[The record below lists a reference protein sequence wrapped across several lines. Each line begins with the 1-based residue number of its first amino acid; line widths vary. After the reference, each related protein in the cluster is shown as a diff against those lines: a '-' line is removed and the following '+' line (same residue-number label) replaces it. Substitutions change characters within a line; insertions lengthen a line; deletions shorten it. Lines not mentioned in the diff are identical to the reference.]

1 MSKEDNVK
9 KPREEPWV
17 PPIGIPV
24 PKFGLTEQAPAVPD
38 PWTTETPGFYYVE
51 KSGAGASDSRTYG
64 HPGAP
69 RATIPLSIPEGSVV
83 EVHGPYVYSHGS
95 PRNILA
101 KGTVEKPVFI
111 RGFDS
116 NVGRQL
122 AIRGTYYIVENLTWS
137 LAPSSDAKPP
147 CFKIQ
152 SPTNWGVLRN
162 SKLGGNLTG
171 GGIQVGSS
179 SSTGG
184 EVMNVVLLGNDI
196 HDSGDVASPE
206 DQDIHSVAIGS
217 KVSNLW
223 LVDNE
228 IHDSSGSGTQVN
240 AGSATGQALTHHIYL
255 GRNHVY
261 RTRQAGLFAK
271 QSTDVIV
278 SQNTIHD
285 IINTSWSPSKGLG
298 FQYAPERLWFL
309 FNEVHHCTYG
319 IYSGSDSGMGTG
331 RTSYMIGNVI
341 HDIHRIGGTYNANS
355 AWAHAGIMLAGGIE
369 RHIVAN
375 TIYDCDGG
383 IYCPSSAGSVALVNN
398 IVSKISEP
406 GGTHVFIEFGSVAQA
421 SIMDNNL
428 FADTARLKWGGNTIR
443 SLSEYQALH
452 TTKGTGCIEGD
463 PLFVDP
469 AGANFDLGTGSPAIL
484 AGVLAD
490 VYATFETLYGINIQV
505 DKNSQKRPFGSA
517 WDIGAYEAQVISDPC
532 AELRLENEALKRR
545 IDELTAENATLKAE
559 SETLKS
565 QNETLQQ
572 ENTTLKQEN
581 VTLQQR
587 IDAAIKALSEPVPPP
602 TRSAFPR
609 G

>member
-1 MSKEDNVK
+1 MKT
-9 KPREEPWV
+9 EEWQPI
-17 PPIGIPV
+17 IGIPR
-24 PKFGLTEQAPAVPD
+24 PEFGLTEQAPPVPD
-38 PWTTETPGFYYVE
+38 PWTAETPGFYFIE

-69 RATIPLSIPEGSVV
+69 RATIPLNLPEGSVV
-83 EVHGPYVYSHGS
+83 ELHGPYAYSHAS
-95 PRNILA
+95 PRIIIA

-116 NVGRQL
+116 NVLRQFQ
-122 AIRGTYYIVENLTWS
+122 IRGTYYIVENLSWS

-147 CFKIQ
+147 CFKIL

-179 SSTGG
+179 SSLGG
-184 EVMNVVLLGNDI
+184 EITNVLLRGNEI

-206 DQDIHSVAIGS
+206 DQDIHSVAIGW

-240 AGSATGQALTHHIYL
+240 AGNATAQPLTHHIYL

-271 QSTDVIV
+271 QSVDVIV
-278 SQNTIHD
+278 SQNKIHD

-309 FNEVHHCTYG
+309 FNEVYNCTYG

-331 RTSYMIGNVI
+331 RNSYMIGNVI
-341 HDIHRIGGTYNANS
+341 HDIHHLGTTYNASS
-355 AWAHAGIMLAGGIE
+355 AWAQAGIMLAGGVN

-375 TIYDCDGG
+375 TLYNCDGG
-383 IYCPSSAGSVALVNN
+383 IYCPSSAGNLVLVDN
-398 IVSKISEP
+398 IISKISEP
-406 GGTHVFIEFGSVAQA
+406 GGTHVFVEVGSVAQA

-428 FADTARLKWGGNTIR
+428 FGDTARLKWGSNTIR
-443 SLSEYQALH
+443 GLSEYQAVH
-452 TTKGTGCIEGD
+452 SSKGTGCIEGD
-463 PLFVDP
+463 PRFMDA
-469 AGANFDLGTGSPAIL
+469 AGANFDLAKDSPAIL

-490 VYATFETLYGINIQV
+490 VYATFESTYGIDIQV
-505 DKNSQKRPFGSA
+505 DKNSQKRPFGAA

-532 AELRLENEALKRR
+532 AELRLENEVLKR
-545 IDELTAENATLKAE
+545 EK
-559 SETLKS
+559 
-565 QNETLQQ
+565 ETLQQ

-581 VTLQQR
+581 TTLQQR
-587 IDAAIKALSEPVPPP
+587 IDAAIKALEGEPASQLGGMP
-602 TRSAFPR
+602 
-609 G
+609 

>member
-1 MSKEDNVK
+1 MTLEWQ
-9 KPREEPWV
+9 PI
-17 PPIGIPV
+17 IGIPK
-24 PKFGLTEQAPAVPD
+24 PEFGLTEEAPPVPD
-38 PWTTETPGFYYVE
+38 PWTTETPGFYFIE
-51 KSGAGASDSRTYG
+51 KSGTGASDSRTYG

-69 RATIPLSIPEGSVV
+69 RATIPLSLPAGSVV
-83 EVHGPYVYSHGS
+83 EVHGPYVYSHAS
-95 PRNILA
+95 PRIIVA
-101 KGTVEKPVFI
+101 KGTLEKPVFI

-116 NVGRQL
+116 NVGRQFQ
-122 AIRGTYYIVENLTWS
+122 IRGTYYIVENLMWS

-147 CFKIQ
+147 CFKVL

-171 GGIQVGSS
+171 GGIHVGSS
-179 SSTGG
+179 SALGG
-184 EVMNVVLLGNDI
+184 EVMNVVLVANEI

-206 DQDIHSVAIGS
+206 DQDIHSVAIGW
-217 KVSNLW
+217 KVSNVW
-223 LVDNE
+223 LLDNE

-240 AGSATGQALTHHIYL
+240 AGNATAQPLTHHIYL

-271 QSTDVIV
+271 QSVDVIV
-278 SQNTIHD
+278 SENKIHD

-298 FQYAPERLWFL
+298 FQYAPDRLWFL
-309 FNEVHHCTYG
+309 FNEVYNCTYG

-331 RTSYMIGNVI
+331 RSSYMIGNVI
-341 HDIHRIGGTYNANS
+341 HDIHHLGTTYNASS
-355 AWAHAGIMLAGGIE
+355 AWAQAGIMLAGGIE

-406 GGTHVFIEFGSVAQA
+406 GGTHVFVEVGSVAQA

-428 FADTARLKWGGNTIR
+428 FGDTARLKWGNNTVR
-443 SLSEYQALH
+443 GLSEYQALH
-452 TTKGTGCIEGD
+452 ASKGTGCIEGD
-463 PLFVDP
+463 PCFVDP
-469 AGANFDLGTGSPAIL
+469 AGANFDLAKDSPAIL

-490 VYATFETLYGINIQV
+490 VYATFETLYGIDIQV
-505 DKNSQKRPFGSA
+505 DKNSQTRPFGAA

-532 AELRLENEALKRR
+532 AELRLENEALKR
-545 IDELTAENATLKAE
+545 EKETLEQENATLK
-559 SETLKS
+559 
-565 QNETLQQ
+565 Q
-572 ENTTLKQEN
+572 ENTA
-581 VTLQQR
+581 LQQR
-587 IDAAIKALSEPVPPP
+587 IDAAIKALQGEPA
-602 TRSAFPR
+602 RQL